1 MSTTSREPAEASDAS
16 TIVVSAPRPGEG
28 LRRGLIAFQYRN
40 YRLFWFGQLISVT
53 GTWMQSLAQSWL
65 VVDSLHA
72 NAFEL
77 AIVNVFQFAPIL
89 VLGLFA
95 GVLADRF
102 PKRIILMVTQT
113 TMGILAA
120 VLAWLVATGRVELW
134 HVYALAFL
142 LGLANAFDMP
152 TRQAFVSE
160 MVGREAIMNAVAL
173 NSALFNAARI
183 IGPAIAG
190 LLLAVLGAAWC
201 FGLNAVSYIA
211 VIIGLSMMNVTPLVG
226 QVTGSA
232 VQRLR
237 EGLSYVR
244 ATPDILRPTILIGV
258 MSMFGMNFNVWLPL
272 LAAND
277 FHAGASAFGLLFSA
291 MGAGSLLGA
300 LSVAFIGKG
309 PNRGR
314 MLIGAAAMGVFELI
328 LAFAAAIPL
337 AIGFGMGA
345 LAGAGFCASNTT
357 ATANTTVQTTASDEL
372 RGRVMAVYTMVF
384 SGSVPFGAL
393 ISGGIA
399 ETFGTPVSIAV
410 GAVVTIATAAWL
422 AWMLRNRLTGRPA
435 AARMD
440 ASAASDSRPVR
451 ARSGQ
456 SPNGSRA
463 ARPGLRRR
471 T

>member
-1 MSTTSREPAEASDAS
+1 MSSLPKGKAEASDAS
-16 TIVVSAPRPGEG
+16 TIVVPTPRPGEG
-28 LRRGLIAFQYRN
+28 IRRGLIAFQYRN

-72 NAFEL
+72 NAFQL
-77 AIVNVFQFAPIL
+77 AVVNVFQFAPIL

-95 GVLADRF
+95 GVIADRF
-102 PKRIILMVTQT
+102 PKRIILMITQSI
-113 TMGILAA
+113 MGVLAA
-120 VLAWLVATGRVELW
+120 VLAWLVATGKVELW
-134 HVYALAFL
+134 HVYALAFG

-152 TRQAFVSE
+152 TRQAIVSE

-190 LLLAVLGAAWC
+190 LLLAALGAAWC

-211 VIIGLSMMNVTPLVG
+211 VIVGLSMMRITPLVG

-237 EGLSYVR
+237 EGLGYIRES
-244 ATPDILRPTILIGV
+244 PDIMRPIILVGM

-272 LAAND
+272 LAKND
-277 FHAGASAFGLLFSA
+277 FHAGASAFGLLFSS
-291 MGAGSLLGA
+291 MGAGSLAGA
-300 LSVAFIGKG
+300 LSVAFIGRG

-314 MLIGAAAMGVFELI
+314 MLAGAALMGGFELI
-328 LAFAAAIPL
+328 LAFAAAVPL

-399 ETFGTPVSIAV
+399 ESFGTPASITV

-422 AWMLRNRLTGRPA
+422 AWLARDKLTPRRGPA
-435 AARMD
+435 TLAAD
-440 ASAASDSRPVR
+440 AASRPGS
-451 ARSGQ
+451 AHPGQ

-463 ARPGLRRR
+463 HRPSLRRR

>member
-1 MSTTSREPAEASDAS
+1 MPPPSHEPAQAPDAS
-16 TIVVSAPRPGEG
+16 TIVVSTPRPGEG
-28 LRRGLIAFQYRN
+28 IRRGLIAFQYRN

-95 GVLADRF
+95 GVVADRF
-102 PKRIILMVTQT
+102 PKRVILMITQS
-113 TMGILAA
+113 TMGVLAA

-134 HVYALAFL
+134 HVYALAFAF
-142 LGLANAFDMP
+142 GLANAFDMP
-152 TRQAFVSE
+152 TRQAIVSE

-190 LLLAVLGAAWC
+190 ILLAALGAAWC
-201 FGLNAVSYIA
+201 FGINAVSYIA
-211 VIIGLSMMNVTPLVG
+211 VIIGLSMMRITPLVG
-226 QVTGSA
+226 LVSGSA

-237 EGLSYVR
+237 EGLRYIRHS
-244 ATPDILRPTILIGV
+244 PDIMRPIILIGV

-272 LAAND
+272 LAKND
-277 FHAGASAFGLLFSA
+277 FHAGASGFGLLFSA
-291 MGAGSLLGA
+291 MGAGSLAGA

-314 MLIGAAAMGVFELI
+314 MLIGAAAMGGFELL
-328 LAFAAAIPL
+328 LAFAAAVPL
-337 AIGFGMGA
+337 AVGFGMGA

-399 ETFGTPVSIAV
+399 ETFGTPASITV
-410 GAVVTIATAAWL
+410 GAVVTMATATWIGWQA
-422 AWMLRNRLTGRPA
+422 RKRLTPRPGPA
-435 AARMD
+435 TLGV
-440 ASAASDSRPVR
+440 SAESDTRPVGAR
-451 ARSGQ
+451 AGQ

-463 ARPGLRRR
+463 TRPSLRRR